1 MDDYRFEQRKYKRG
15 DHCIV
20 SFTDKNGVGR
30 SCLCGCGTRIEPN
43 KKHKKRMV
51 RVALKDQLKKMID
64 DMGMTPTGT
73 ET

>member
-1 MDDYRFEQRKYKRG
+1 MDDYRFEQRKYRRG
-15 DHCIV
+15 DHCI
-20 SFTDKNGVGR
+20 FTSATTGKTV
-30 SCLCGCGTRIEPN
+30 LCGCGTRIGPN